1 MLFCNELRDTT
12 QTLEILYDAF
22 RFIEII
28 TTEQRNLDTLSLKQ
42 EISQVI
48 NTLRVKQESIMF
60 NEFTNNECLTIHY
73 SSKMIFFI

>member
-28 TTEQRNLDTLSLKQ
+28 TTEERNLDTLSLKQ

-60 NEFTNNECLTIHY
+60 RDKNTSHL
-73 SSKMIFFI
+73 